1 MHLGRAFATAVR
13 NSPRQARSVA
23 VFPQMQ
29 TEPVNRNCLTS
40 PQLVGAASDTT
51 SQAPADADV
60 ADVAKAIVKWW
71 TGPSG
76 SFRSVRTSIP
86 HKTVQRSS
94 TESQIVFVPRCT
106 ATSVC
111 QIY

>member
-1 MHLGRAFATAVR
+1 
-13 NSPRQARSVA
+13 
-23 VFPQMQ
+23 
-29 TEPVNRNCLTS
+29 VNRNYLTS
-40 PQLVGAASDTT
+40 PQLVEAASDTA

-60 ADVAKAIVKWW
+60 ADVAKAIVNVVDR
-71 TGPSG
+71 
-76 SFRSVRTSIP
+76 SFGKRPLRASSTP
-86 HKTVQRSS
+86 HKTVRRSS